1 MGISLDNGDRISLW
15 ESLKVTRSMRSR
27 RCSIPMLKA
36 RLRVEPLVRE
46 QEVVSPIGIHK
57 YEGAS
62 KFAGPMEGKP
72 VTGHAVVELVG
83 DWN

>member
-1 MGISLDNGDRISLW
+1 MGQMAPSFWARKQWSWMGISLDNGDRISPW
-15 ESLKVTRSMRSR
+15 AIIDSDKEHAFAT
-27 RCSIPMLKA
+27 MLHPDG
-36 RLRVEPLVRE
+36 R
-46 QEVVSPIGIHK
+46 Q

-62 KFAGPMEGKP
+62 KVAGQMEGKP

>member
-1 MGISLDNGDRISLW
+1 
-15 ESLKVTRSMRSR
+15 
-27 RCSIPMLKA
+27 MLKA

-62 KFAGPMEGKP
+62 KVAGEIEGKP
-72 VTGHAVVELVG
+72 VMGHAVVELVG

>member
-1 MGISLDNGDRISLW
+1 
-15 ESLKVTRSMRSR
+15 
-27 RCSIPMLKA
+27 
-36 RLRVEPLVRE
+36 
-46 QEVVSPIGIHK
+46 VSPIGVNK

-62 KFAGPMEGKP
+62 EVTGQMEGKP

>member
-1 MGISLDNGDRISLW
+1 
-15 ESLKVTRSMRSR
+15 
-27 RCSIPMLKA
+27 MLKA